1 MKKIIAILLS
11 VIMLFA
17 MTTPAFA
24 ADTAEK
30 TVNIYLVGYGSH
42 LVDENGNKIWPT
54 PSFLPALKEML
65 SDLLKDLAKGMLIGD
80 YDSYCDRLY
89 DIIAPSYADVKLDKN
104 GESTDE
110 NGNPYFGY
118 DNKNPA
124 TNYEYSNSKYDGGIF
139 YFNYDWRL
147 SVEHNAA
154 LLVEYTNNV
163 MAREGATK
171 ANLVGR
177 CLGGNIISA
186 LLQNADDAFLS
197 KLDKVVLYIPSTL
210 GVEFLTALFSGNIVL
225 DPDAIDNFVKY
236 SMMENDVIGGALDP
250 ALAETI
256 TTIVQFVN
264 EAYILGI
271 GTDVIEGIVQA
282 VKNNAL
288 SRIVRDT
295 YGSFPSFWSM
305 VKAEYVDEAVNLVYN
320 TKELKE
326 EYAGMIDKIMSYRDN
341 VQVNAV
347 DRVKELK
354 ADGIDIMIISK
365 YNYANFPLS
374 ADALLQSDGTCS
386 TASSSFG
393 AVTSNFGE
401 TLTNK
406 YIGSIAEEDLKYLS
420 ADKMINAS
428 TCALPETTW
437 FVKNLEHGD
446 FPGGVDKLI
455 NKFLISES
463 MTIDTYEEYPQY
475 LDYDKETDTLSPVT
489 ELADGDVIPTGN
501 EKRFSAFIRFFTLI
515 LNFFKKL
522 FSGEDVLGGL
532 LGKTN

>member
-1 MKKIIAILLS
+1 MKKIIAVLLS

-24 ADTAEK
+24 ANTAEK
-30 TVNIYLVGYGSH
+30 TVNIYLVGYGSG
-42 LVDENGNKIWPT
+42 LVDENGNTIWPT

-80 YDSYCDRLY
+80 YDAYCDRLY
-89 DIIAPSYADVKLDKN
+89 DIIAPAYADVKLDKN

-124 TNYEYSNSKYDGGIF
+124 TNYEYSNSKFYGGIY

-225 DPDAIDNFVKY
+225 DPDAIDNFAKY

-288 SRIVRDT
+288 S
-295 YGSFPSFWSM
+295 
-305 VKAEYVDEAVNLVYN
+305 
-320 TKELKE
+320 
-326 EYAGMIDKIMSYRDN
+326 
-341 VQVNAV
+341 
-347 DRVKELK
+347 
-354 ADGIDIMIISK
+354 
-365 YNYANFPLS
+365 
-374 ADALLQSDGTCS
+374 
-386 TASSSFG
+386 
-393 AVTSNFGE
+393 
-401 TLTNK
+401 
-406 YIGSIAEEDLKYLS
+406 
-420 ADKMINAS
+420 
-428 TCALPETTW
+428 
-437 FVKNLEHGD
+437 
-446 FPGGVDKLI
+446 
-455 NKFLISES
+455 
-463 MTIDTYEEYPQY
+463 
-475 LDYDKETDTLSPVT
+475 
-489 ELADGDVIPTGN
+489 
-501 EKRFSAFIRFFTLI
+501 
-515 LNFFKKL
+515 
-522 FSGEDVLGGL
+522 
-532 LGKTN
+532 